1 MDIKDIVEA
10 IKDAGAFEIVGL
22 STTNVLMRLGLSALM
37 GVYIYFIYRITAKSG
52 FYNRGF
58 NKSLAVMS
66 VVTTSIILA
75 MQINVI
81 VSLGMVG
88 ALSIV
93 RFRNAVKDSMDLAYL
108 FWSISMGII
117 IGTGMLEL
125 AVFVNICVTALIL
138 LLDLI
143 PAFRAPCILVIS
155 SSRETDGEALLSGVK
170 KHSRKVKVRSRNVS
184 KRGIEW
190 VIELWTREEAA
201 LTDAVLAVEGVVSAN
216 LLTHDGDIRF

>member
-1 MDIKDIVEA
+1 MDIIDA
-10 IKDAGAFEIVGL
+10 IKELGAFETVGL
-22 STTNVLMRLGLSALM
+22 STISVLFRLGMSALM
-37 GVYIYFIYRITAKSG
+37 GVYIYFVYRITAKSG

-58 NKSLAVMS
+58 NKSLAVLA
-66 VVTTSIILA
+66 VITTGIILA

-117 IGTGMLEL
+117 IGTGLLEL
-125 AVFVNICVTALIL
+125 AVFVNICVTALVL
-138 LLDLI
+138 LLDLL

-155 SSRETDGEALLSGVK
+155 SARETEDKTLLEAVK
-170 KHSRKVKVRSRNVS
+170 KHSRKVRVRSRNVG
-184 KRGIEW
+184 KRGVEW
-190 VIELWTREEAA
+190 VVELWTREEGP
-201 LTDAVLAVEGVVSAN
+201 LTDAVLAVEGVSSAN
-216 LLTHDGDIRF
+216 LLSHDGDIRF

>member
-1 MDIKDIVEA
+1 MDIQDIIEA
-10 IKDAGAFEIVGL
+10 IKDAGAFDIVGL
-22 STTNVLMRLGLSALM
+22 STTNVLLRLGLSALM

-52 FYNRGF
+52 FYNRSF
-58 NKSLAVMS
+58 NKSLAVMA

-138 LLDLI
+138 LLDLV
-143 PAFRAPCILVIS
+143 PAFRAPCVLVVS
-155 SSRETDGEALLSGVK
+155 AGRETDSEVLLGSVK
-170 KHSRKVKVRSRNVS
+170 KHSSKVRVRSRNVS
-184 KRGIEW
+184 KRGVEW
-190 VIELWTREEAA
+190 VIELWTKEDAA

-216 LLTHDGDIRF
+216 LLSHDGDIRF

>member
-1 MDIKDIVEA
+1 MDIMDIVKA
-10 IKDAGAFEIVGL
+10 LKDTGAFDMVGL
-22 STTNVLMRLGLSALM
+22 STTNVLFRLGVSALM
-37 GVYIYFIYRITAKSG
+37 GVYIYFLYRITAKSG
-52 FYNRGF
+52 FYNRSF
-58 NKSLAVMS
+58 NKSLAVMA

-117 IGTGMLEL
+117 IGVGMLEL
-125 AVFVNICVTALIL
+125 AILVNVCVTALIL
-138 LLDLI
+138 ILDLV

-155 SSRETDGEALLSGVK
+155 CGRETSEDNLLAAVK
-170 KHSRKVKVRSRNVS
+170 QHAQKVKVRSRNVS
-184 KRGIEW
+184 KRGVEW
-190 VIELWTREEAA
+190 VIELWTKEEGQ
-201 LTDAVLAVEGVVSAN
+201 LTDGVLAVEGVASAN
-216 LLTHDGDIRF
+216 LLSHDGDIRF